1 MMDFFS
7 LCYLSSVFFS
17 EFVIRLIM
25 YMERDKKKQQH
36 QAEKPEQQSQVQ
48 YLNICLNS
56 LLTEIT
62 RRVPI
67 ILSKHSSYTVV
78 LYSIMY

>member
-1 MMDFFS
+1 M
-7 LCYLSSVFFS
+7 LSQFCFFS

-25 YMERDKKKQQH
+25 YMERDKKKQH

-67 ILSKHSSYTVV
+67 ILGKRSSYTVV

>member
-1 MMDFFS
+1 MTDFFS
-7 LCYLSSVFFS
+7 LCYLSSVFF

-25 YMERDKKKQQH
+25 YMERDKKKQH
-36 QAEKPEQQSQVQ
+36 QVEKPEQQSQVQ